1 MYELVPDRPDFY
13 EYEAK
18 LARVRRLNRR
28 MRLEFERA
36 EQEREDEFISNR

>member
-1 MYELVPDRPDFY
+1 MYELVPDRPDFD
-13 EYEAK
+13 EYDAE

-36 EQEREDEFISNR
+36 EQEGEDEFIPDR